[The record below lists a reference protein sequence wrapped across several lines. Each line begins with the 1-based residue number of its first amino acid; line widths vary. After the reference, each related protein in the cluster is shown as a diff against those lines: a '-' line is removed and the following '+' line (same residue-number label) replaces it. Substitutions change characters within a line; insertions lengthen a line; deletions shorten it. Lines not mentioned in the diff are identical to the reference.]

1 MSGLFDYVTAH
12 PGLLLFTVVSVAIVA
27 YLLYAMINPTRF

>member
-1 MSGLFDYVTAH
+1 MSLVADLASNLGLV
-12 PGLLLFTVVSVAIVA
+12 LFTVVSVGIIA

>member
-1 MSGLFDYVTAH
+1 MPLLDSIVQNLGLVVFT
-12 PGLLLFTVVSVAIVA
+12 GLSVAIIV

>member
-1 MSGLFDYVTAH
+1 MSALLQYVGAH
-12 PGLLLFTVVSVAIVA
+12 PGLLVFTLVSVAIVA